1 MSFEAVNRELR
12 EETQAI
18 SDLSD
23 INKITTDRIAENLHL
38 SRTTVSQ
45 YLNDIL
51 KKGDAI
57 QIKSRPTN
65 FINRQIFSERF
76 FSPKQTIY
84 PSVAS
89 LIKEQVRQKNVFKT
103 FIGNQE
109 SMKEIIERLITAE
122 NYPPNG
128 LPVMLSGNT
137 GVGKSYLA
145 KLTYQYCV
153 QEGLLKK
160 DAPFVVLNCAQY
172 YHNPELLSSNLF
184 GYAKGSFTGATTD
197 FKGMLESAN
206 GGVLFLD
213 ECHRL
218 NPESQEKL
226 FSFMDTG
233 NFERMGENAVSRSSK
248 VRLIFATTENLQ
260 ENFLQTFLRRVPVA
274 VTLPDLNNRSK
285 SELKMLIFQ
294 TFIEE
299 SRRLQRY
306 FRVAPW
312 IINHLF
318 NLKYKNNIGELKT
331 TIKLICAHAYSQ
343 DQMNSDIEISS
354 DNIGNS
360 LLQRLTAVNNQE
372 EICSE
377 VVNFTP
383 ESRLTDFVDTTI
395 SENSRVNDLMTHLCD
410 VEGEFQNDKLT
421 AAMVIEIISRE
432 SRALMDEMV
441 HRDKRDHNES
451 LKYLINIIQQ
461 LFDYL
466 GSSLFVKIKGNAVI
480 AFASFIYLKQEV
492 DLALTVKAEKSVH
505 NLLELAK
512 QNATVEYQVLK
523 SFLELIKTK
532 LDFRMGEV
540 DKLLLL
546 GYLIS
551 LNLNYKTSNKHAIIL
566 AHGYSTASSIADV
579 ANQFLNKKIF
589 DSYDMPL
596 NVSIQ
601 QVNDYIQQYI
611 HKNDCHKGLII
622 LVDMGSL
629 MVLPDSLK
637 ANINGPLLV
646 INNVS
651 TQLALFVGESIEKN
665 IAFNEIGKLMTDKL
679 APEYSLIYPV
689 IKKSPMI
696 ITTCHTGI
704 GSAKQIQSLLEH
716 SIPTSLHYK
725 IEAVDLEYLKKY
737 GDSNSVFE
745 QYDVKAIVG
754 TSDPH
759 IKRVPYIAL
768 ENLIA
773 GDGTSV
779 VKTLFPDVKDTALL
793 KRINNYLVENL
804 SVERLLSA
812 VTILDATKVISSVSD
827 MMTELEENTG
837 IRLTNNQRVTLYVHV
852 SAMIE
857 RLIRNE
863 PPLVYKVVS
872 SEERNQGC
880 TKIKRALRNIESSY
894 GIKVD
899 QNELNYLYDIVFQ
912 L

>member
-184 GYAKGSFTGATTD
+184 GYAKGSFTGATAD

-233 NFERMGENAVSRSSK
+233 N
-248 VRLIFATTENLQ
+248 
-260 ENFLQTFLRRVPVA
+260 
-274 VTLPDLNNRSK
+274 
-285 SELKMLIFQ
+285 LKMLIFQ

-779 VKTLFPDVKDTALL
+779 VKTLFPDVKDMALL

-872 SEERNQGC
+872 SEERKQGC

>member
-1 MSFEAVNRELR
+1 MSFKAVSKELSK
-12 EETQAI
+12 ETQAI
-18 SDLSD
+18 EDLLD
-23 INKITTDRIAENLHL
+23 INKITTDRIAESLQL

-45 YLNDIL
+45 YLNDLL
-51 KKGDAI
+51 KKGEAI
-57 QIKSRPTN
+57 QIKSRPTK
-65 FINRQIFSERF
+65 FFSREIFSKRF
-76 FSPKQTIY
+76 FSPKQKVY
-84 PSVAS
+84 PSVES
-89 LIKEQVRQKNVFKT
+89 LLQEQERKTNVFKT

-145 KLTYQYCV
+145 KLIYQYCI
-153 QEGLLKK
+153 QEGMLDE

-184 GYAKGSFTGATTD
+184 GYAKGSFTGATAD

-233 NFERMGENAVSRSSK
+233 SFQRMGESAVSRTSK
-248 VRLIFATTENLQ
+248 VRLVFATTENLQ
-260 ENFLQTFLRRVPVA
+260 ENFLQTFLRRIPVA
-274 VTLPDLNNRSK
+274 VTLPDLNDRSK

-299 SRRLQRY
+299 SRRLR
-306 FRVAPW
+306 RHLKVSPW

-318 NLKYKNNIGELKT
+318 NLQYKNNIGELKT
-331 TIKLICAHAYSQ
+331 TIKLICAHTYSQ
-343 DQMNSDIEISS
+343 DQTTNTIAISS

-360 LLQRLTAVNNQE
+360 LLRQLTTVNSQE
-372 EICSE
+372 EICSA

-383 ESRLTDFVDTTI
+383 GSRLTDFIESTI
-395 SENSRVNDLMTHLCD
+395 SENSRVNDLMIRLSE
-410 VEGEFQNDKLT
+410 VEAEFQSDKLT
-421 AAMVIEIISRE
+421 TAMVVEVISRE

-441 HRDKRDHNES
+441 HRDKGDHNEA
-451 LKYLINIIQQ
+451 LKYLISIIQQ

-466 GSSLFVKIKGNAVI
+466 GSSLFVKIKGNAVV

-492 DLALTVKAEKSVH
+492 DMALTPKAEKCIRR
-505 NLLELAK
+505 LLELAK
-512 QNATVEYQVLK
+512 QNAVVEYQVLK
-523 SFLELIKTK
+523 SFLELIRTK
-532 LDFRMGEV
+532 LDFRMSEV
-540 DKLLLL
+540 DRLLLL

-551 LNLNYKTSNKHAIIL
+551 LNLNYKTTSKHAIIL

-579 ANQFLNKKIF
+579 ANQFLNKKVF

-637 ANINGPLLV
+637 ASIDGPLLV

-651 TQLALFVGESIEKN
+651 TQLALFVGEGIEKN
-665 IAFNEIGKLMTDKL
+665 IAFNEIGKQMTDKL

-689 IKKSPMI
+689 VKKNPMI

-716 SIPTSLHYK
+716 SIPASLHYK
-725 IEAVDLEYLKKY
+725 VEAVDLDYLKKY
-737 GDSNSVFE
+737 GNGNSIFE

-759 IKRVPYIAL
+759 IKGVSYIAL

-773 GDGTSV
+773 GDGSSV
-779 VKTLFPDVKDTALL
+779 IKKLFPDVKDAVLL
-793 KRINNYLVENL
+793 KRINDYLVENL

-812 VTILDATKVISSVSD
+812 VTILDATKVIGSVSD
-827 MMTELEENTG
+827 MMTELEENIG
-837 IRLTNNQRVTLYVHV
+837 IHLTNNQRVTLYVHV

-863 PPLVYKVVS
+863 PSLVYKVIS
-872 SEERNQGC
+872 NEEREQGC

-894 GIKVD
+894 GIIVD
-899 QNELNYLYDIVFQ
+899 KNELNYLYDIVFN